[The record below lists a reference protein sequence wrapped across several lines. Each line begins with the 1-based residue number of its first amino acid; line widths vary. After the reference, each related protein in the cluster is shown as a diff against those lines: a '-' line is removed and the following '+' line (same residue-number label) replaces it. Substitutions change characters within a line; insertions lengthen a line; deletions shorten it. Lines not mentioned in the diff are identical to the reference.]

1 MSTKLKEEFLKLLE
15 EDREF
20 RYTVAG
26 LIGLGEILEA
36 IRDLQGQVLENI
48 AATRKL
54 QGQMAALQEQV
65 AENTKAIRSLQEQ
78 VVGLQKQV
86 AENTE
91 AIRVLQGQMAVFQR
105 QMTNLQEQVAENT
118 KAIRALQEQVLEN
131 SRATK
136 ALQEQVLE
144 HSKAI
149 RELQEQVR
157 SLQEQV
163 MENSRATR
171 ALQEQMVEHSK
182 RIEGLTRTVQALGAR
197 WGFIAE
203 DAFREG
209 MRGIIEEFFGGRV
222 ERWIYRDEEGF
233 VFGHPSV
240 VEVDVVV
247 RDREHVLVEVKSSL
261 SRADIY
267 ELWRKGRL
275 YERVKGVKPRL
286 VAVSPYVD
294 ERGRREAERLGI
306 EVYTSTMEPYPSAA
320 L

>member
-26 LIGLGEILEA
+26 LIGLGEILKA

-65 AENTKAIRSLQEQ
+65 AEHGEAIRSLQEQ
-78 VVGLQKQV
+78 V
-86 AENTE
+86 
-91 AIRVLQGQMAVFQR
+91 
-105 QMTNLQEQVAENT
+105 
-118 KAIRALQEQVLEN
+118 LEN
-131 SRATK
+131 S
-136 ALQEQVLE
+136 
-144 HSKAI
+144 KAI
-149 RELQEQVR
+149 
-157 SLQEQV
+157 
-163 MENSRATR
+163 R

-222 ERWIYRDEEGF
+222 ERWIYEDEEGF

-267 ELWRKGRL
+267 ELWRKGQL
-275 YERVKGVKPRL
+275 YERVRGVKPRL

-306 EVYTSTMEPYPSAA
+306 EVYTSTMEPYPSGV

>member
-36 IRDLQGQVLENI
+36 IRDLQGQVLDNI

-54 QGQMAALQEQV
+54 QGQMA
-65 AENTKAIRSLQEQ
+65 
-78 VVGLQKQV
+78 
-86 AENTE
+86 
-91 AIRVLQGQMAVFQR
+91 
-105 QMTNLQEQVAENT
+105 
-118 KAIRALQEQVLEN
+118 
-131 SRATK
+131 

-171 ALQEQMVEHSK
+171 ALQEQMLEHSK
-182 RIEGLTRTVQALGAR
+182 HIEGLTRTVQALGAR

-247 RDREHVLVEVKSSL
+247 RDGEHV
-261 SRADIY
+261 
-267 ELWRKGRL
+267 
-275 YERVKGVKPRL
+275 
-286 VAVSPYVD
+286 
-294 ERGRREAERLGI
+294 
-306 EVYTSTMEPYPSAA
+306 
-320 L
+320 

>member
-1 MSTKLKEEFLKLLE
+1 MDFGEISSMSSKLKEEFLKLLE

-26 LIGLGEILEA
+26 LIGFGEILEA

-54 QGQMAALQEQV
+54 QGQMVALQEHV
-65 AENTKAIRSLQEQ
+65 AENTKAIRSLQEE
-78 VVGLQKQV
+78 V
-86 AENTE
+86 AEHSK
-91 AIRVLQGQMAVFQR
+91 AIRA
-105 QMTNLQEQVAENT
+105 LQEEVAENT
-118 KAIRALQEQVLEN
+118 KAIR
-131 SRATK
+131 S
-136 ALQEQVLE
+136 LQEQVLE

-247 RDREHVLVEVKSSL
+247 RDRAHVLVKVKSSL
-261 SRADIY
+261 SRADLY
-267 ELWRKGRL
+267 ELWRKGQL
-275 YERVKGVKPRL
+275 YERVRGVKPRL

-306 EVYTSTMEPYPSAA
+306 EVYTSTMEPYPPGA

>member
-1 MSTKLKEEFLKLLE
+1 MDFGEISSMSSKLKEEFLKLLE

-54 QGQMAALQEQV
+54 QGQMVALQEHV
-65 AENTKAIRSLQEQ
+65 AENTKAIRSLQEE
-78 VVGLQKQV
+78 V
-86 AENTE
+86 AEHSK
-91 AIRVLQGQMAVFQR
+91 AIRA
-105 QMTNLQEQVAENT
+105 LQEEVAENT
-118 KAIRALQEQVLEN
+118 KAIR
-131 SRATK
+131 S
-136 ALQEQVLE
+136 LQEQVLE

-267 ELWRKGRL
+267 ELWRKGQL
-275 YERVKGVKPRL
+275 YERVRGVKPRL

-306 EVYTSTMEPYPSAA
+306 EVYTSTMEPYPFGA

>member
-1 MSTKLKEEFLKLLE
+1 
-15 EDREF
+15 
-20 RYTVAG
+20 
-26 LIGLGEILEA
+26 
-36 IRDLQGQVLENI
+36 
-48 AATRKL
+48 
-54 QGQMAALQEQV
+54 
-65 AENTKAIRSLQEQ
+65 
-78 VVGLQKQV
+78 
-86 AENTE
+86 
-91 AIRVLQGQMAVFQR
+91 
-105 QMTNLQEQVAENT
+105 
-118 KAIRALQEQVLEN
+118 
-131 SRATK
+131 
-136 ALQEQVLE
+136 
-144 HSKAI
+144 
-149 RELQEQVR
+149 
-157 SLQEQV
+157 

-261 SRADIY
+261 SRADLY
-267 ELWRKGRL
+267 ELWRKGQL
-275 YERVKGVKPRL
+275 YERVRGVKPRL

>member
-65 AENTKAIRSLQEQ
+65 AENTKAIRSLQKQ

-118 KAIRALQEQVLEN
+118 KAIR
-131 SRATK
+131 

>member
-54 QGQMAALQEQV
+54 QGQMA
-65 AENTKAIRSLQEQ
+65 
-78 VVGLQKQV
+78 
-86 AENTE
+86 
-91 AIRVLQGQMAVFQR
+91 
-105 QMTNLQEQVAENT
+105 
-118 KAIRALQEQVLEN
+118 
-131 SRATK
+131 

-267 ELWRKGRL
+267 ELWRKGQL

>member
-1 MSTKLKEEFLKLLE
+1 MPVSQAGGRGFKSPPVHHSKRVLIWRGGESSGMSTKLKEEFLKLLE

-65 AENTKAIRSLQEQ
+65 
-78 VVGLQKQV
+78 
-86 AENTE
+86 
-91 AIRVLQGQMAVFQR
+91 
-105 QMTNLQEQVAENT
+105 
-118 KAIRALQEQVLEN
+118 
-131 SRATK
+131 
-136 ALQEQVLE
+136 LE

-149 RELQEQVR
+149 
-157 SLQEQV
+157 
-163 MENSRATR
+163 R

-247 RDREHVLVEVKSSL
+247 RDGEHVLVEVKSSL

-267 ELWRKGRL
+267 ELWRKGQL

-306 EVYTSTMEPYPSAA
+306 EVYTSTMEPYPSGV

>member
-26 LIGLGEILEA
+26 LIGLGEILKA
-36 IRDLQGQVLENI
+36 IRDLQDQVLENTR
-48 AATRKL
+48 ATRKL
-54 QGQMAALQEQV
+54 QGQMV
-65 AENTKAIRSLQEQ
+65 SLQ
-78 VVGLQKQV
+78 G
-86 AENTE
+86 
-91 AIRVLQGQMAVFQR
+91 
-105 QMTNLQEQVAENT
+105 QVAENT
-118 KAIRALQEQVLEN
+118 KAIRALQGQMV
-131 SRATK
+131 S
-136 ALQEQVLE
+136 LQEQVAGLQEQVAKHGEAIRSLQEQVVE

-149 RELQEQVR
+149 R
-157 SLQEQV
+157 
-163 MENSRATR
+163 
-171 ALQEQMVEHSK
+171 ALQEQMLEHSK

-222 ERWIYRDEEGF
+222 ERWIYEDDEGF
-233 VFGHPSV
+233 VFGHPSI

-267 ELWRKGRL
+267 ELWRKGQL

-286 VAVSPYVD
+286 VAVSPFVD

-306 EVYTSTMEPYPSAA
+306 EVYTSTMEPYPSGA

>member
-1 MSTKLKEEFLKLLE
+1 MPVSQAGGRGFKSPPVHHSKRVLIWRGGESSGMSTKLKEEFLKLLE

-36 IRDLQGQVLENI
+36 IRDLQGQVLDNI

-54 QGQMAALQEQV
+54 QGQMA
-65 AENTKAIRSLQEQ
+65 
-78 VVGLQKQV
+78 
-86 AENTE
+86 
-91 AIRVLQGQMAVFQR
+91 
-105 QMTNLQEQVAENT
+105 
-118 KAIRALQEQVLEN
+118 
-131 SRATK
+131 

-171 ALQEQMVEHSK
+171 ALQEQMLEHSK
-182 RIEGLTRTVQALGAR
+182 HIEGLTRTVQALGAR

-247 RDREHVLVEVKSSL
+247 RDGEHVLVEVKSSL

-267 ELWRKGRL
+267 ELWRKGQL

-306 EVYTSTMEPYPSAA
+306 EVYTSTMEPYPSGV